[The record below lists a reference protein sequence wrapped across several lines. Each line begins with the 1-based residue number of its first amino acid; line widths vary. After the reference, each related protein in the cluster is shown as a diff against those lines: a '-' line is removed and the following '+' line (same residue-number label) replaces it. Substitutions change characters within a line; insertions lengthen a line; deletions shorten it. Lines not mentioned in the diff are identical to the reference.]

1 MGNECKD
8 DVFVLEGVQVATRRN
23 ETRVVNGSVGALH
36 GCDFVVVQVHTET
49 IINYCTCNFENL
61 K

>member
-23 ETRVVNGSVGALH
+23 ETRVVNGCVGALH
-36 GCDFVVVQVHTET
+36 ECDFVVQVYRNNNQYPVPV
-49 IINYCTCNFENL
+49 IL
-61 K
+61 KM

>member
-23 ETRVVNGSVGALH
+23 ETRGVNGCVGALH
-36 GCDFVVVQVHTET
+36 ECDFVVQVHRNNNQYRV
-49 IINYCTCNFENL
+49 ICNFENV

>member
-8 DVFVLEGVQVATRRN
+8 DVFVLEGVQVARRN
-23 ETRVVNGSVGALH
+23 ETWVVNGCVGALH
-36 GCDFVVVQVHTET
+36 ECDFVVVQVHTET

>member
-8 DVFVLEGVQVATRRN
+8 DVFVLEGARRN
-23 ETRVVNGSVGALH
+23 ETWVVNGCVGALH
-36 GCDFVVVQVHTET
+36 ECDFVVVQVCTHRNNT
-49 IINYCTCNFENL
+49 INNFENV